1 MPLTMNA
8 ILVIA
13 VGLLLMAVLPV
24 YPYSR
29 DWGYAPTGLLGLVL
43 LVVLLF
49 LFL

>member
-8 ILVIA
+8 ILIIVI
-13 VGLLLMAVLPV
+13 GLLLLAVLPV

-29 DWGYAPTGLLGLVL
+29 AWGYAPSGLLGVVL